1 MKKFIFFL
9 ATAFLVL
16 GLSGT
21 SMAVPF
27 GLEKLTMDESL
38 YSQAVL
44 TGRARIA
51 QAFSE
56 WDVAKIAAQNLTAS
70 VGHFQTIG
78 NWGQQDFSGNT
89 FWVEKLTMDATLYDL
104 AVLTGRARIQPGLAG
119 GDPVPAPVPEPATM
133 LLLGSGLIGL
143 ATFGRKRFFKGA

>member
-1 MKKFIFFL
+1 MKKLMLFL
-9 ATAFLVL
+9 GIVFLVL

-44 TGRARIA
+44 TGRARI
-51 QAFSE
+51 
-56 WDVAKIAAQNLTAS
+56 
-70 VGHFQTIG
+70 
-78 NWGQQDFSGNT
+78 
-89 FWVEKLTMDATLYDL
+89 
-104 AVLTGRARIQPGLAG
+104 QPGLAG

-133 LLLGSGLIGL
+133 LLLGIGLIGL
-143 ATFGRKRFFKGA
+143 AGIGRERLRKA